1 MIRSLSENKDSEN
14 DESVDSQIINPNREN
29 MESWREETK
38 ERKMEGQISA
48 WAEGPHVSWRDL
60 DSITTARSS
69 NGRRPWTDG

>member
-38 ERKMEGQISA
+38 DGFSTRGTDEKDCGRVVP
-48 WAEGPHVSWRDL
+48 GPC
-60 DSITTARSS
+60 
-69 NGRRPWTDG
+69 N